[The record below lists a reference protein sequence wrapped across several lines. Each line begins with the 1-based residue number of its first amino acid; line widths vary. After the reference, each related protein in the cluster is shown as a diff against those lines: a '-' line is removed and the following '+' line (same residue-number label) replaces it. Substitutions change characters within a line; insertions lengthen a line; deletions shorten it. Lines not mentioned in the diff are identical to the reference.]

1 MLIAGPAG
9 ARTQW
14 TTEGVRR
21 DSGTR
26 VLYLSKH
33 ATPARRQ
40 GRAPWALWLH
50 GAMRLPVAVRRYPAW
65 GASSTGRPGQATWQA
80 DQTETTV
87 RPGRPAG
94 PRGQVV
100 GASRS
105 RSLVRRQL
113 AFCRQSPSLRCGKTL
128 PSSVC
133 KSGACLEGWNLP
145 IGRLVE
151 FPVVC
156 PRHWL
161 RQGAVPATMRITR
174 CFRATRTTRL
184 SRVTKFDLTHPLT
197 RALHC
202 LSLMS
207 GSPLVR
213 GALPGLSHKA
223 ASPGPR
229 MSSVGPG
236 SSPCRGSA
244 SPCPCAVLCGPM
256 AGRRGPRREEGRPLR
271 GSSDGQ
277 PRPCPTSAVPPRIRS
292 RVVAGCR
299 PAMPLCVWLGDVPAG
314 VDDDQGYCWSTCCH
328 GKPTGDLVTPDRRVG
343 NLGPLR
349 GGWPSLPYPI

>member
-65 GASSTGRPGQATWQA
+65 GASSAVGPGQATWQA

-87 RPGRPAG
+87 WPGRPAG

-156 PRHWL
+156 PSHWR

-184 SRVTKFDLTHPLT
+184 SRVTKFDLAHPLT

-202 LSLMS
+202 LLSLS

-213 GALPGLSHKA
+213 GALQSPGLSHKA

-229 MSSVGPG
+229 MSSVGAG

-244 SPCPCAVLCGPM
+244 SPCPCAVLCGP
-256 AGRRGPRREEGRPLR
+256 ARAAQGGGKASLR
-271 GSSDGQ
+271 LD
-277 PRPCPTSAVPPRIRS
+277 R
-292 RVVAGCR
+292 R
-299 PAMPLCVWLGDVPAG
+299 PAPPMPHQCSASQDSVVSGGRLPSSHAPLCVAW
-314 VDDDQGYCWSTCCH
+314 
-328 GKPTGDLVTPDRRVG
+328 
-343 NLGPLR
+343 
-349 GGWPSLPYPI
+349 